1 MKGLCL
7 CGAVAI
13 RAQDGRDVGV
23 CHCAMCRRWGGGPLF
38 AVHCGPDVEIAGSDK
53 VKSYASSPW
62 AERAFCTECGSHLY
76 YRLKATGEYIVPAG
90 LFGDMPDAVLT
101 SQIFIDQKPSYY
113 RFANETTE
121 LTAAEVF
128 AKYAARE

>member
-1 MKGLCL
+1 MKGQCL
-7 CGAVAI
+7 CGAVSIAVPD
-13 RAQDGRDVGV
+13 RRDIGV

-38 AVHCGPDVEIAGSDK
+38 AVDCGLEIEITGSEK

-62 AERAFCTECGSHLY
+62 AERAFCSECGSHLY
-76 YRLKATGEYIVPAG
+76 YKLRPTGEYIVPAG
-90 LFGDMPDAVLT
+90 LFGDMPEAVLT

-113 RFANETTE
+113 RFVNETAE